1 MKEETHYEH
10 EPLLVEAEEELPQQ
24 EHFRIDGC
32 DDEEECHAVVV
43 VDGTRR
49 ADGGTS
55 GSGTC
60 SSTTTQRRIV
70 RGTSST
76 DDASRTSSTSVSNNS
91 TANSNNFW
99 CADQRKRLV
108 KQSMTWMNAVAR
120 LILWCSFCAMA
131 GSIVWY
137 SYELKNQNT
146 EQHLIAWFSAGAFVI
161 LGFPVAIYGIFMHLT
176 HYSQPHIQ
184 CYIVRILWMV
194 PIYSIESWLC
204 LRFQKSAIYIETLRD
219 CYEAYV
225 LYSFLQFLIAVLGGE
240 TELILLLKEK
250 SPTRGVHLSG
260 IKCFIKPWIMG
271 QPTLLPP
278 NGEVRWTSPFLT
290 KCKFGVLQYVLLK
303 YFCALITVILEFHHL
318 YKEGDF
324 SPKSGYLYICI
335 VINASQCWALYCL
348 AFFYYATS
356 NELAPIRPI
365 GKFLSVKC
373 LVFFTWWQSLGISI
387 LSYMGMIPRY
397 QSQTSDLDYTE
408 EEVAKIIQA
417 YLICVEMF
425 GSAIMH
431 YFVFP
436 HTEFSDSRTLSSRQT
451 RPSPLTQRYHRLGR
465 HRKARHDHSYNTPT
479 TPAYSKNDPTLL
491 LWRPTEEPS
500 SKEDGVEL
508 LTAVENPNSPAESQ
522 HIHLPAAAQSRTDL
536 KEEDNG
542 NRHDAAERED
552 VHRIRT
558 NSGTTPGFFQALF
571 DSSVPRDVIED
582 SRGIVKGNYIV
593 EKKTLLHHATASDE
607 YALFVPGTKGFVPKK
622 PAVPNRSSSPTE
634 DRTPQVVT
642 KRNRNRQRP
651 PQEHHHHPPQRW
663 EGLNDSADAVVIPHA
678 KQDQSQRQYRS

>member
-1 MKEETHYEH
+1 MKEGYHNEH

-24 EHFRIDGC
+24 DQNKDD
-32 DDEEECHAVVV
+32 DDEEECHPVVV

-49 ADGGTS
+49 TTSRNDSSGTS
-55 GSGTC
+55 
-60 SSTTTQRRIV
+60 TTQRRIV

-76 DDASRTSSTSVSNNS
+76 ADDDDPSRTTTQQERTSTSANPNN
-91 TANSNNFW
+91 NNNFW

-131 GSIVWY
+131 SSIVWY

-260 IKCFIKPWIMG
+260 MKCFIKPWIMG
-271 QPTLLPP
+271 QPTLAA

-397 QSQTSDLDYTE
+397 QSQSSDLDYTE

-436 HTEFSDSRTLSSRQT
+436 HTEFSDSRSLSSRQT

-465 HRKARHDHSYNTPT
+465 HRKTRHDNSYIHTT
-479 TPAYSKNDPTLL
+479 ATPASKGDQTTL
-491 LWRPTEEPS
+491 WPTEEPS
-500 SKEDGVEL
+500 SEEDGVEL
-508 LTAVENPNSPAESQ
+508 IAAIENPNSPAESQ
-522 HIHLPAAAQSRTDL
+522 NIHLPPAAIAR
-536 KEEDNG
+536 KVPEEDDNAD
-542 NRHDAAERED
+542 RHDAAERED
-552 VHRIRT
+552 IHRIRA

-622 PAVPNRSSSPTE
+622 AAVHNRSSSPTE
-634 DRTPQVVT
+634 ERTPQVVT
-642 KRNRNRQRP
+642 KRNRQRP
-651 PQEHHHHPPQRW
+651 PHEHHHPPQRW
-663 EGLNDSADAVVIPHA
+663 EGLNDSADAVFIPRA
-678 KQDQSQRQYRS
+678 KQDQPQRQYRS